1 MEKDLKI
8 GMLLGLFLVIA
19 ALVWIATRSDFSLK
33 TRLLR
38 SYNSEVQSESNEPAR
53 NNQISQDHT
62 STETIGP
69 DEPIQQS
76 REGGYK
82 IHTVRSGETLSTISQ
97 QYYGTAYEMD
107 KIIKANSIK
116 NPHRLSPGTRLKIP
130 E

>member
-62 STETIGP
+62 STETISP
-69 DEPIQQS
+69 DEPIRQS
-76 REGGYK
+76 REGGYR

-107 KIIKANSIK
+107 KIIKANNIK